1 MNASTLTA
9 LLANFSN
16 ATMNATPPVDCRAWS
31 GSSSLLPDLT
41 CDAKSVE
48 VLRSILL
55 TCATVFVIV
64 LVVLT
69 TLVAAL
75 MLQIRKLSMLTRTL
89 RAATGNGAA
98 EVCSGLLLT
107 APELRSSFQAK
118 TKRSKKS
125 TVKFTDTE
133 DTTCATSRDVDEEE
147 L

>member
-1 MNASTLTA
+1 MNASTLAA
-9 LLANFSN
+9 LLVNLSN
-16 ATMNATPPVDCRAWS
+16 ATANATPSDDCRAWS
-31 GSSSLLPDLT
+31 VSSSLLPELT
-41 CDAKSVE
+41 CDANSVE

-55 TCATVFVIV
+55 TCAAIFVIV

-75 MLQIRKLSMLTRTL
+75 MLQIRKLFVLMRAL

-107 APELRSSFQAK
+107 APELRSSFQSKAK
-118 TKRSKKS
+118 RTKKS